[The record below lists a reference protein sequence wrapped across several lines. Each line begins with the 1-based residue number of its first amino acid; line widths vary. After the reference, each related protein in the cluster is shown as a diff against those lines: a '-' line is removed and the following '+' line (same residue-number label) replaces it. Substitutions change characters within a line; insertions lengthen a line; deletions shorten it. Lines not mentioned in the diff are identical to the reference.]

1 MLHSAQDPVDRA
13 RLVASITPGS
23 GVWLN
28 TLPLQAMGLKVD
40 DEPVRIAV
48 GLRLGAPLVHPH
60 VCVCGGQV
68 TTDGRHGLA
77 CRKSAGRHSRHSQVN
92 DILLRAFIAAG
103 VPATRELHGL
113 CTQAGKRPDGV
124 TSIPWQRGRCLAWD
138 ATCPDT
144 YASSHLPATSVVAGA
159 AAAAAETKK
168 TAKYADI
175 RHDTDFVP
183 FAVETSGVWGAEAAA
198 LITELGR
205 RTTVVNGDPRSTSF
219 LQQRVSLAI
228 QRGNAYSVL
237 ATQRP
242 PPSDSDF

>member
-1 MLHSAQDPVDRA
+1 MTLTQLLLPDRLRGREENGVAVALSAWMSATNDTPPSSPSSHIQRSWDDCCCRAVVEQMLNSAQDPVDRA

-28 TLPLQAMGLKVD
+28 TLPLQAMGLKLD
-40 DEPVRIAV
+40 DKSVRIAV

-77 CRKSAGRHSRHSQVN
+77 CRNSAGRHSRHSQVN
-92 DILLRAFIAAG
+92 DILLRAFIAAS
-103 VPATRELHGL
+103 VPATREPHGL

-183 FAVETSGVWGAEAAA
+183 FAVETSGV
-198 LITELGR
+198 
-205 RTTVVNGDPRSTSF
+205 
-219 LQQRVSLAI
+219 
-228 QRGNAYSVL
+228 
-237 ATQRP
+237 
-242 PPSDSDF
+242 